1 MKYVFCYDETEHSR
15 KINYETVTAP
25 NYRDNFITGIVGWKE
40 EENECVSERYL
51 AFELKYGYRKKDGEL
66 KSITMKTK
74 DFMLGFASL
83 NKHTIEFYEDLI
95 SLFDEKIVIYF
106 SVFSKIEYVISQLF
120 INYHNAMFVN
130 VDYMKYSIIKAIN
143 VYRPQKVIEAIY
155 KEPWLFVNELRSFL
169 VDRIIK
175 NQADSILKEHENQ
188 AFEEIMILLNDTEVP
203 KTLDWSYFM
212 SFDGFKK
219 LLDEININD
228 YELMLDRE
236 GEVAN
241 TLKAAKRAGIQN
253 VSEKDSKEYV
263 GIRMADMFVGLI
275 SKLMQSLKTTLTSDY
290 KDGKIQKTLLDSGWF
305 ALNQRQLDLY
315 KKLYQVICTNNDY
328 WYKSYAGIY
337 ADDLIAFVSLLQ
349 FMNRFENV
357 DDIKN
362 SNLVMQ
368 PEYYNA
374 FVCERLNERYK
385 TLGNKLPIDS
395 TVKNDKDYF
404 LN

>member
-1 MKYVFCYDETEHSR
+1 
-15 KINYETVTAP
+15 
-25 NYRDNFITGIVGWKE
+25 
-40 EENECVSERYL
+40 
-51 AFELKYGYRKKDGEL
+51 
-66 KSITMKTK
+66 
-74 DFMLGFASL
+74 
-83 NKHTIEFYEDLI
+83 
-95 SLFDEKIVIYF
+95 
-106 SVFSKIEYVISQLF
+106 
-120 INYHNAMFVN
+120 
-130 VDYMKYSIIKAIN
+130 MKYSIIKAIN

-155 KEPWLFVNELRSFL
+155 KEPWLFVNELCSFL

-241 TLKAAKRAGIQN
+241 TLKAAKCAGIQN

-263 GIRMADMFVGLI
+263 GIRMADMLVGLI

-305 ALNQRQLDLY
+305 VLNQRQLDLY

-395 TVKNDKDYF
+395 MVKNDKDYF
-404 LN
+404 FN

>member
-1 MKYVFCYDETEHSR
+1 MKYVFFYDETEHSR

-40 EENECVSERYL
+40 EENEYVSDRYL
-51 AFELKYGYRKKDGEL
+51 AFESKYGYRKKDGEL

-83 NKHTIEFYEDLI
+83 NKHTLEFYEDLI

-120 INYHNAMFVN
+120 INYHNSMFVN

-155 KEPWLFVNELRSFL
+155 KEPWLFVNELCSFL

-241 TLKAAKRAGIQN
+241 TLKAAKCAGIQN

-263 GIRMADMFVGLI
+263 GIRMADMLVGLI

-305 ALNQRQLDLY
+305 VLNQRQLDLY

-395 TVKNDKDYF
+395 MVKNDKDYF
-404 LN
+404 FN